1 VKKAM
6 KTILL
11 TVTTILI
18 TTVVL
23 QAQHEFSIYGTTG
36 SSHINYSLSTAIF
49 PPGGS
54 IYSSNNLQSG
64 VGLGYTYSVSSA
76 WGIVSGLEMKWY
88 NAIVDVNNFEDRT
101 KMVYFYDDRV
111 EVMYFDSRLSGFN
124 ERQTAQILQI
134 PLLAEYRFADYGHK
148 WFVAAGAKIGFNASS
163 KYTTTA
169 SQLVT
174 SGYYFESGQA
184 FHDMPE
190 QGLVTRDNV
199 SWSGKLDFGLSVI
212 FTAETGVRI
221 EATPHLGIYTGI
233 YFDYGRIG
241 VPSKS
246 ETGVITYDPD
256 NPGVFIYNSILR
268 STQQSSNEQFVNK
281 IDLISIGVKLKI
293 GFNNT
298 RKYKPVI
305 YHGKTENRSGQ

>member
-36 SSHINYSLSTAIF
+36 FSHINYSLSTAIS

-54 IYSSNNLQSG
+54 IYSDNSLQSG
-64 VGLGYTYSVSSA
+64 IGLGYTYSVSSA
-76 WGIVSGLEMKWY
+76 WGIISGLEMKWY
-88 NAIVDVNNFEDRT
+88 DAVVDVNSFTDRT
-101 KMVYFYDDRV
+101 RMVYFYDDNV

-124 ERQTAQILQI
+124 ERQTAKMLQI
-134 PLLAEYRFADYGHK
+134 PLLAEYRFTDYSHT
-148 WFVAAGAKIGFNASS
+148 WFVAAGAKFGFNASS

-169 SQLVT
+169 NRLVT
-174 SGYYFESGQA
+174 SGYYPESGQT

-199 SWSGKLDFGLSVI
+199 SWSGKLDFGFSLM

-221 EATPHLGIYTGI
+221 EATPRLGIYTGI
-233 YFDYGRIG
+233 YFDYGRVG

-256 NPGVFIYNSILR
+256 KPGTFIYNSVLR

-281 IDLISIGVKLKI
+281 IDLVSIGVKLKV
-293 GFNNT
+293 GLKNKK
-298 RKYKPVI
+298 KYKPVI
-305 YHGKTENRSGQ
+305 YHDKTEDRSGK